1 MCESSDAAFREI
13 ADWPAPG
20 DHTDPDKLILL
31 ALTLIAENRHFIAF
45 QVPAEEG
52 FGPPEVISLLMYR
65 AYRGGG
71 LTRSLARH
79 VDGTDPIRDVKALLL
94 QYTEWAVGESRG
106 QARRRREEPTDWQ
119 ASSSSPSEP
128 AAPPAW
134 DADGC
139 LTLIDILTRECDR
152 ALTSAPPDLRVA
164 VRHVT
169 ERMPIL
175 LAIFG
180 RYAPE
185 PVYAEVA
192 SLDAQDRAC
201 VLLGLFP
208 LRLPH
213 RAVTTYRQMMSV
225 GNQMTPDENGGG
237 ITVNGTQKRI
247 SRLRERLRNTWPSEL
262 MPPGI
267 RAGKFPQPDDD
278 DAQEVP

>member
-31 ALTLIAENRHFIAF
+31 ALRLIAENRQFIAS

-52 FGPPEVISLLMYR
+52 FGPPEVVSLLMYR

-71 LTRSLARH
+71 LTRSLRRH
-79 VDGTDPIRDVKALLL
+79 VEGTAPILNAKALLL

-119 ASSSSPSEP
+119 ASSWSEP
-128 AAPPAW
+128 AVPPTA
-134 DADGC
+134 DADGY
-139 LTLIDILTRECDR
+139 LGLIEILARECDR
-152 ALTSAPPDLRVA
+152 ALTSVPPDLDVA

-169 ERMPIL
+169 ERLPVL

-180 RYAPE
+180 RHAPE

-192 SLDAQDRAC
+192 SLDTQDQAC

-208 LRLPH
+208 LQLPH
-213 RAVTTYRQMMSV
+213 RAVTTYRQMTSI
-225 GNQMTPDENGGG
+225 GNQM
-237 ITVNGTQKRI
+237 
-247 SRLRERLRNTWPSEL
+247 
-262 MPPGI
+262 
-267 RAGKFPQPDDD
+267 
-278 DAQEVP
+278 

>member
-20 DHTDPDKLILL
+20 DHTDPDKLILV
-31 ALTLIAENRHFIAF
+31 ALTLITENRHFIASM
-45 QVPAEEG
+45 VPAEDG

-71 LTRSLARH
+71 LTRSLRRH
-79 VDGTDPIRDVKALLL
+79 VDSTDPILNVKALLL
-94 QYTEWAVGESRG
+94 QYTEWAVGEIRG
-106 QARRRREEPTDWQ
+106 QAWRRREELTDWQ
-119 ASSSSPSEP
+119 ASSSTEP
-128 AAPPAW
+128 AAPPAE
-134 DADGC
+134 DADGY
-139 LTLIDILTRECDR
+139 LRLIEILTRECDR
-152 ALTSAPPDLRVA
+152 ALTSVPPDLQVA
-164 VRHVT
+164 VRHVA
-169 ERMPIL
+169 ERLPVL

-180 RYAPE
+180 RYAPK
-185 PVYAEVA
+185 PVCDEVA
-192 SLDAQDRAC
+192 SLDAQDQAC

-213 RAVTTYRQMMSV
+213 RAVTTYRQMTSV
-225 GNQMTPDENGGG
+225 GNQMTLDENGGG

-247 SRLRERLRNTWPSEL
+247 SRLRQRLRNAWPAEL

-267 RAGKFPQPDDD
+267 RAGKSPQPDDD